1 MTSPLDWHPAVR
13 DILGMQDDVDP
24 SRVSEKAWIGLD
36 MSYWETRGWTENWES
51 PGPGQTGAYPWN
63 HWMPQGPGKD
73 NWNEI
78 TLYRL
83 RTEHLTSGA
92 YQYHTTFQ
100 LIRAWVFFYL
110 GAQGG
115 DGKDS
120 PSKQADLLITAD
132 QSIIDNI
139 GNNQSLDPTMFNEV
153 AQRFR
158 QVWRYLVGDGQK
170 QLNSVYKEID
180 DSGVAEGDAADAF
193 SWAMRDMAL
202 GMTMLAANI
211 EGTGQTTN
219 WTYRLEDTAKAIVT
233 FKKEMKAAW
242 DAFVAYQ
249 HHNPNTLVDALLKSM
264 ERQVDAQPADLSGGD
279 RFASWYFDFGDI
291 FTKAANKR
299 YDLIQQSEWT
309 RLNSDLKNEWIQRW
323 QKLDTDS
330 RAATGNLITAYNDL
344 LNVLS
349 RGVIK
354 LPHMP
359 YPGLKPPDE
368 KGPNEPPPSQGNSEL
383 PPPGTGGSN
392 GELPPTDGSGSELP
406 PPGTGGSN
414 GELPPTGGSG
424 SELPPPGTGGSN
436 GELPPSEFGGSGGMT
451 PPPNSLVAGT
461 DFGGGPDSS
470 GVDGSGGFNG
480 PGLNGPGGLDGS
492 GGVNGPGVNGPG
504 LDGPGLGGSGSDI
517 GGFIGAGRPGPGGA
531 GVGSGGSGRPGGA
544 GAGLDD
550 GIESGAG
557 IGANTPAPLDPN
569 DLGSGGFKGLD
580 PKGLGSGSGLT
591 PQRPGGFS
599 IGPLGT
605 PPPGY
610 TPSQLTN
617 FPAAAV
623 AGGAYASGG
632 ENIGGLPGAMA
643 IPTPAPGGG
652 LGAAGGMGG
661 MPYMPPMGNPGGGK
675 DNEKDRERNTWL
687 TEDEEVWGT
696 DPDVTAAVIGR
707 EDYEPEPAT
716 QPTRR
721 PAQPRKPE
729 PTYEPTRGR
738 GNR

>member
-24 SRVSEKAWIGLD
+24 SRVTNPNWMTLD
-36 MSYWETRGWTENWES
+36 TAFTGTTEDAS
-51 PGPGQTGAYPWN
+51 QSPWN
-63 HWMPQGPGKD
+63 HWMPQGPGQG

-78 TLYRL
+78 TLYRW
-83 RTEHLTSGA
+83 RRYSGNTSVFT
-92 YQYHTTFQ
+92 YQ
-100 LIRAWVFFYL
+100 LIRAKVPFYE
-110 GAQGG
+110 GTQAG

-120 PSKQADLLITAD
+120 PSKQVDLLLTAN
-132 QSIIDNI
+132 QSIINNI
-139 GNNQSLDPTMFNEV
+139 GSNQYLDPAMFNEV
-153 AQRFR
+153 AERFR
-158 QVWRYLVGDGQK
+158 NVWRYLVGDGQK

-211 EGTGQTTN
+211 EGTGAAPN
-219 WTYRLEDTAKAIVT
+219 WTYRLEDTAKAIVAFRDSMT
-233 FKKEMKAAW
+233 KVW
-242 DAFVAYQ
+242 DAFLAYQ
-249 HHNPNTLVDALLKSM
+249 HHNPNTMVDALLKSM
-264 ERQVDAQPADLSGGD
+264 ERQVDDTARNNKPAATVDPL
-279 RFASWYFDFGDI
+279 AAWYFNFGDI
-291 FTKAANKR
+291 FTQSANTQ

-392 GELPPTDGSGSELP
+392 GELPPT
-406 PPGTGGSN
+406 
-414 GELPPTGGSG
+414 GGSG

-436 GELPPSEFGGSGGMT
+436 GELPPSEFGGSDGVT
-451 PPPNSLVAGT
+451 PPPNSLVSGA
-461 DFGGGPDSS
+461 DFGGGTDGS
-470 GVDGSGGFNG
+470 GVDGFGSGSGSGGF
-480 PGLNGPGGLDGS
+480 GGF
-492 GGVNGPGVNGPG
+492 NGPG
-504 LDGPGLGGSGSDI
+504 LDGPGLDGPGLVGSGFGI
-517 GGFIGAGRPGPGGA
+517 GSFIGAGGPGPGGS
-531 GVGSGGSGRPGGA
+531 GGGSGDNRRPGVVGA
-544 GAGLDD
+544 GFDD
-550 GIESGAG
+550 NLESGAG
-557 IGANTPAPLDPN
+557 IGSGSGTPFPLDPN
-569 DLGSGGFKGLD
+569 AIGSGGFKGLD
-580 PKGLGSGSGLT
+580 PNAIGAGGFNGLDPNGLGAGGSGTGGLRSLDSGGSGSG
-591 PQRPGGFS
+591 FN

-610 TPSQLTN
+610 TPSPIANL
-617 FPAAAV
+617 PAAAV
-623 AGGAYASGG
+623 AGGAFVSGG
-632 ENIGGLPGAMA
+632 ENIGGLSSAMA

-652 LGAAGGMGG
+652 PGAVGGMGG
-661 MPYMPPMGNPGGGK
+661 MPYMPPMGNPGGK

-687 TEDEEVWGT
+687 TEEEDVWGT
-696 DPDVTAAVIGR
+696 DLDVTAAVIGR
-707 EDYEPEPAT
+707 EDYEPESAT